1 MTDMQAPRYSI
12 IFNGDLLDTISRASA
27 LEALSELTNTSPEEL
42 LDSLFSVKPVIITQ
56 THDQQLAQQYERQF
70 RAAGLKVVVEPYD
83 KFHDEIINAELSFG
97 HYAPLET
104 LLTAP
109 NFVID
114 TFEEPLSASG
124 NQQQKNG
131 KYRVIFHGQLVA
143 GYDKRQVVE
152 NLCFLNNSSRQQV
165 LENVFS
171 AVPVIICQTDYI
183 ELARVYQQSFEQA
196 GLKIQLSLAVVLP
209 NLEIEARSRLLIRD
223 DEPVPLPEK
232 KVQRFTYTL
241 YGLAGLALVLWVLI
255 TVIFDSFF
263 DSANEQVLQVSLAPY
278 LPVATVPTPA
288 PEELPLPE
296 EVPLPPLPEVSAAK
310 PQPRTEQASKPKTRI
325 EPASKPVAQ
334 SDVAP
339 QPAPAAAA
347 TDNQSPQSISDD
359 YYAQLLNWF
368 AQYQQSQPL
377 QSRFLEGEITLRVTI
392 LRSGKIKK
400 VQVLSSS
407 SEQLRRIIVLQVRA
421 AAPIP
426 AMPADISGS
435 KYTFDMPLRYSLEK
449 GP

>member
-27 LEALSELTNTSPEEL
+27 LEALSELTNTSAEEL

-70 RAAGLKVVVEPYD
+70 RAAGLKVTVEPYD

-104 LLTAP
+104 LLTSP

-114 TFEEPLSASG
+114 TFKETLSASG

-131 KYRVIFHGQLVA
+131 KYRVIFHGQMVV
-143 GYDKRQVVE
+143 GYDQRQVVE
-152 NLCFLNNSSRQQV
+152 NLCFLTNSSRQQV

-171 AVPVIICQTDYI
+171 AVPVIICQTDDI
-183 ELARVYQQSFEQA
+183 ELAHVYQQSFEQA
-196 GLKIQLSLAVVLP
+196 GLKIQLSLAVALP

-310 PQPRTEQASKPKTRI
+310 PQPRI
-325 EPASKPVAQ
+325 EPASKPAAQ

-426 AMPADISGS
+426 AMPSGISGS
-435 KYTFDMPLRYSLEK
+435 KYTFDMPLRYILEK